1 MKRKHGGL
9 ASINEEVNNTLKNC
23 DQLHILTG
31 NECNTFIEGV
41 RSNNKTFNMAEYAI
55 ICCHH
60 TFVEKIEE
68 QLKEICR
75 KNSIPLIFFSG
86 RYSYSYMSDNVLQ
99 LSVDKFYTQALPC
112 IVQDIKAENP
122 LILEKIEF
130 GEDYE
135 VAILMNTR
143 NKLIEWLESE
153 DDTRTYSELDL
164 DSYVLELADNA
175 SLTECVHED
184 KEYNP
189 TLLRE
194 QINSISSLIK
204 QKI

>member
-1 MKRKHGGL
+1 MKILIIDEKKTRREEL

-75 KNSIPLIFFSG
+75 KTVFHSFSFPDVIP
-86 RYSYSYMSDNVLQ
+86 
-99 LSVDKFYTQALPC
+99 T
-112 IVQDIKAENP
+112 
-122 LILEKIEF
+122 
-130 GEDYE
+130 
-135 VAILMNTR
+135 
-143 NKLIEWLESE
+143 
-153 DDTRTYSELDL
+153 
-164 DSYVLELADNA
+164 
-175 SLTECVHED
+175 
-184 KEYNP
+184 P
-189 TLLRE
+189 T
-194 QINSISSLIK
+194 
-204 QKI
+204 